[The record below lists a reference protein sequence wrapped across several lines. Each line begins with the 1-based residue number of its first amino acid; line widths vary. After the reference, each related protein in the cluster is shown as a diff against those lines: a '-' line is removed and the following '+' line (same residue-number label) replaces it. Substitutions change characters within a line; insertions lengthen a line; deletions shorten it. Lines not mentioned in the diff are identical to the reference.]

1 MRQQLRKWLPLAA
14 FAAPAALAACKNDG
28 TDSGGTFD
36 PPAYEGAYVGTWT
49 NATFQSTGTG
59 SATIDVNTTN
69 NTATVTATATGNVLG
84 VGGVTPQTLSG
95 TFTAAGATFTGNV
108 PPMGD
113 ITGTIDDEGSITA
126 SGTNVPN
133 TAIQRWDAT
142 GTITASQIR
151 LNFTVTFTS
160 GPPATGTITLNK
172 QEGASAA
179 RR

>member
-14 FAAPAALAACKNDG
+14 ALAALAACENDG
-28 TDSGGTFD
+28 TDSGGTLD
-36 PPAYEGAYVGTWT
+36 PPAYDGAYVGTWT
-49 NATFQSTGTG
+49 NTTFGSQGTG
-59 SATIDVNTTN
+59 SATIDVNTET
-69 NTATVTATATGNVLG
+69 NTATVTATASGNVLG
-84 VGGVTPQTLSG
+84 VGGVTPQTRSG
-95 TFTAAGATFTGNV
+95 TFTASGATFTGNV
-108 PPMGD
+108 PPMGN
-113 ITGTIDDEGSITA
+113 ITGTIDDEGNITA

-160 GPPATGTITLNK
+160 GSPATGSITLNK
-172 QEGASAA
+172 QQGGPEA